1 MCERNTTLGKIAG
14 IEKDGIMNWFGIPS
28 AKPPIGKLRFKR
40 VVPHEPREGV
50 LDCKMMGPKPWQK
63 GCLIFRHPF
72 KIYTPDIGQRIMIRP
87 YL

>member
-40 VVPHEPREGV
+40 VVPHEPWDG
-50 LDCKMMGPKPWQK
+50 
-63 GCLIFRHPF
+63 
-72 KIYTPDIGQRIMIRP
+72 
-87 YL
+87 